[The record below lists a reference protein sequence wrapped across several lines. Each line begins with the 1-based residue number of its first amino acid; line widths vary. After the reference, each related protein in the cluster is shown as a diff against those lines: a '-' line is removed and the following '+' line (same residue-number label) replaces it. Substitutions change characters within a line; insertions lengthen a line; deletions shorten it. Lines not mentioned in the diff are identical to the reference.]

1 MLGYEASTDAA
12 VERMAGLLRQVM
24 RLLRRGSPQ
33 DWMALDLTMA
43 QMKVLFV
50 LHHDGPAKVS
60 DLAEALG
67 VSAPSMTG
75 TLERLVRQGL
85 VERRDDPADRRL
97 VINTLTPAGQALV
110 DRLHQGRRARL
121 TAALERLDTTTV
133 AELEHGLAALQ
144 AALEAVEHEDL
155 SPQRHRGGT
164 EGHGDE
170 M

>member
-1 MLGYEASTDAA
+1 MLGYETSADAA

-33 DWMALDLTMA
+33 DWMALELTMA

-75 TLERLVRQGL
+75 TLERLVRQAL

-97 VINTLTPAGQALV
+97 VINTLTPTGQALV
-110 DRLHQGRRARL
+110 EQLHQGRRARL
-121 TAALERLDTTTV
+121 TAALERLDATTV

-144 AALEAVEHEDL
+144 AALEEVEREDVI
-155 SPQRHRGGT
+155 HRRGAAGA
-164 EGHGDE
+164 EGRKE
-170 M
+170 I